1 MHVNRP
7 FPPPESGKG
16 RDTLENRLVVRLL
29 HNLELLVDVV
39 ACCEH
44 RSVQQADLAQACAHC
59 PHSLE
64 VAPKYESA

>member
-7 FPPPESGKG
+7 CPPPESRKG

-39 ACCEH
+39 ACCED
-44 RSVQQADLAQACAHC
+44 RSVQQADLAQACAQCRHF
-59 PHSLE
+59 LAE
-64 VAPKYESA
+64 AQLG